1 MDFTTQAAI
10 VSALLALLVLLGG
23 LALRDRRRR
32 NAEAA
37 PSEADVARSA
47 WIAQLVEDPVPAGV
61 SLAEP
66 AAAEPAAEAPSGDE
80 TVADEGT
87 EPAEQPAPRG
97 RRARRQARR
106 LAKAGGEPGAA
117 VAADEAPEQPADE
130 DHDAQQPADELVA
143 EEPVLD
149 RLLVLPEPVEAR
161 GWRARRRARRLE
173 KELAELEAPEETD
186 ETEETEET
194 LEADEPSVDDQLAE
208 LDAQLADEE
217 AVDLETA
224 VEDIAF
230 VQASLSDA
238 ADQLAEEQPDGA
250 ETEAQTELRAL
261 RAQVRTL
268 EEAVAQLAERQ
279 TGLAVVPAP
288 SAEPTDS
295 YLRQISLVVRGL
307 AEHTDEAENPHRT
320 LARVAA
326 AVERLGVPNGMD
338 RPVLPLPSD
347 PPPHPRATGPWQPT
361 HRREIHELEAP
372 AGAGQGEVVAF
383 PGAVGTLVEELV
395 SLQSHGEVQVSPQ
408 VAEVAP
414 QPEPEVA
421 PQMDLQPDFQA
432 APPAEALP
440 EQEPMV
446 QPMHQPMP
454 EPTQAMEQQVEP
466 TPPSYDAVEVV
477 LPVPPPAQSQPQTTR
492 RRFRR

>member
-32 NAEAA
+32 NAE
-37 PSEADVARSA
+37 PEQESETDTARA
-47 WIAQLVEDPVPAGV
+47 EWIAQLVEHEDPVEHGAVDPEVEG
-61 SLAEP
+61 
-66 AAAEPAAEAPSGDE
+66 
-80 TVADEGT
+80 ADEPMYV
-87 EPAEQPAPRG
+87 EPTYDEQPAE
-97 RRARRQARR
+97 
-106 LAKAGGEPGAA
+106 EPML
-117 VAADEAPEQPADE
+117 DEAS
-130 DHDAQQPADELVA
+130 A
-143 EEPVLD
+143 EEPVLVD
-149 RLLVLPEPVEAR
+149 EVAEEPLLDEQPVLDEPVAPR
-161 GWRARRRARRLE
+161 GWWARRRARRRARRLA
-173 KELAELEAPEETD
+173 KELAELEAPEE
-186 ETEETEET
+186 
-194 LEADEPSVDDQLAE
+194 ADEALEVPVDEQLDELAE
-208 LDAQLADEE
+208 QIADEQ
-217 AVDLETA
+217 AVDLEVA
-224 VEDIAF
+224 AEDIAL

-238 ADQLAEEQPDGA
+238 ADQLSEEQLEGPESA
-250 ETEAQTELRAL
+250 AQTELRAL

-288 SAEPTDS
+288 AAEPTDA

-347 PPPHPRATGPWQPT
+347 PPPHPRATGPWRPM
-361 HRREIHELEAP
+361 HRRELHELEAP
-372 AGAGQGEVVAF
+372 AGAGQSEVVAF

-395 SLQSHGEVQVSPQ
+395 NVYSHGEVQVSPQ

-414 QPEPEVA
+414 QPEPELA
-421 PQMDLQPDFQA
+421 PQADLQV
-432 APPAEALP
+432 EAMP
-440 EQEPMV
+440 EPEPMTE
-446 QPMHQPMP
+446 QMP
-454 EPTQAMEQQVEP
+454 EPTRAMELPEPEP
-466 TPPSYDAVEVV
+466 TLPAYDAAEVV
-477 LPVPPPAQSQPQTTR
+477 LPVPPPAQNQPQTTR

>member
-32 NAEAA
+32 NAE
-37 PSEADVARSA
+37 PEQESEADAARA
-47 WIAQLVEDPVPAGV
+47 DWIAQLVDHGEPVEHLGVDPEVEV
-61 SLAEP
+61 HDIEQ
-66 AAAEPAAEAPSGDE
+66 
-80 TVADEGT
+80 
-87 EPAEQPAPRG
+87 PAEQPTYEQPAYDGLP
-97 RRARRQARR
+97 AE
-106 LAKAGGEPGAA
+106 EPMF
-117 VAADEAPEQPADE
+117 DEAPAEEPVLVDE
-130 DHDAQQPADELVA
+130 VA

-149 RLLVLPEPVEAR
+149 EQPVLDEPAAPR
-161 GWRARRRARRLE
+161 GWWARRRARRRARRLE
-173 KELAELEAPEETD
+173 KELAELEAPEAAEEAHELSVD
-186 ETEETEET
+186 EQLEE
-194 LEADEPSVDDQLAE
+194 LEAQLVDEQ
-208 LDAQLADEE
+208 
-217 AVDLETA
+217 AVDIEAT
-224 VEDIAF
+224 VEDMAL

-238 ADQLAEEQPDGA
+238 ADQLAEEQPDGSESESQA
-250 ETEAQTELRAL
+250 ELRAL

-288 SAEPTDS
+288 AAEPTDA

-347 PPPHPRATGPWQPT
+347 PPPHPRATGPWRPM

-372 AGAGQGEVVAF
+372 AGATQGEVVAF

-395 SLQSHGEVQVSPQ
+395 NVYSHGEVQVSPQ

-414 QPEPEVA
+414 QPEPDLAPQADLQVA
-421 PQMDLQPDFQA
+421 PQV
-432 APPAEALP
+432 EAMP
-440 EQEPMV
+440 EPEPE
-446 QPMHQPMP
+446 PELMP
-454 EPTQAMEQQVEP
+454 EPTQAMELPEAEP
-466 TPPSYDAVEVV
+466 TLPTYDAAEVV
-477 LPVPPPAQSQPQTTR
+477 LPVPPPAQNQPQTTR